1 MKKFIQLSIGLFF
14 IFVFLQSCDNTV
26 AKIVLNEDLEYVV
39 DVYGD
44 EEDFFEPV
52 AGVYPV
58 TEKDGKLQVT
68 IEFEK
73 TKNTSSKKY
82 IAEEFILNP
91 SDKYDYIKINGKEIE
106 FQAENRTS
114 AAQDLLKAKVG
125 DKVKVTFSYLP
136 VDKQSK
142 QELVEK
148 IYSCDFDLT
157 LEEEEEST
165 DNSSSLSSFSDG
177 DDAEG
182 DSDED
187 GDDAEGDSDEDDDE
201 LASSKNS
208 TNWDKVLDEYES
220 YVNQYI
226 VLMKKA
232 QNGDMSAMNEYAK
245 MLEKAQSF
253 ADKLENADDAMTP
266 AQMAR
271 YTKITAKMTQAAY

>member
-14 IFVFLQSCDNTV
+14 IFVFLQSCDKTV

-91 SDKYDYIKINGKEIE
+91 SDKDDHYIKVNGKEIE

-142 QELVEK
+142 QELVGK
-148 IYSCDFDLT
+148 IYSCDFDLS
-157 LEEEEEST
+157 LEEEEENIENT
-165 DNSSSLSSFSDG
+165 SSLSSFSNDDDSEDDG
-177 DDAEG
+177 DD
-182 DSDED
+182 
-187 GDDAEGDSDEDDDE
+187 EDDE
-201 LASSKNS
+201 EIASSKNS

-232 QNGDMSAMNEYAK
+232 KNGDMSAMNEYAK
-245 MLEKAQSF
+245 MLEKAQNF
-253 ADKLENADDAMTP
+253 ADKLEDADDAMTT

>member
-1 MKKFIQLSIGLFF
+1 MKKIIKFSVGLLFMS
-14 IFVFLQSCDNTV
+14 VLLQSCDKTV
-26 AKIVLNEDLEYVV
+26 AKIILSDDLEYRVC
-39 DVYGD
+39 VYGD

-82 IAEEFILNP
+82 IAEEFILIP
-91 SDKYDYIKINGKEIE
+91 SDKDDDYIMANGKEVE

-142 QELVEK
+142 QELVGK

-165 DNSSSLSSFSDG
+165 DNSSSLSSFS
-177 DDAEG
+177 
-182 DSDED
+182 D

-232 QNGDMSAMNEYAK
+232 QNGDMSAINEYAE
-245 MLEKAQSF
+245 MLEKAESF

>member
-1 MKKFIQLSIGLFF
+1 MKKIIKFSVGLLLCSF
-14 IFVFLQSCDNTV
+14 FLQSCDKTV
-26 AKIVLNEDLEYVV
+26 AKIILSDDLEYRV

-82 IAEEFILNP
+82 IAEEFILYP
-91 SDKYDYIKINGKEIE
+91 SDKDDDYIEVNGKEIE

-148 IYSCDFDLT
+148 IYSCNFDLT

-165 DNSSSLSSFSDG
+165 DNSSSLSSFS
-177 DDAEG
+177 
-182 DSDED
+182 D

-245 MLEKAQSF
+245 MLETAQSF

>member
-14 IFVFLQSCDNTV
+14 IFVFLQSCDKTV

-91 SDKYDYIKINGKEIE
+91 SDKDDHYIKVNGKEIE

-114 AAQDLLKAKVG
+114 AAQDLLNAKVG
-125 DKVKVTFSYLP
+125 DKVKVSFSYLP

-142 QELVEK
+142 QELVGK
-148 IYSCDFDLT
+148 IYSCDFDLS
-157 LEEEEEST
+157 LEEEEENIENT
-165 DNSSSLSSFSDG
+165 SSLSSFSNDDDSEDDG
-177 DDAEG
+177 DD
-182 DSDED
+182 
-187 GDDAEGDSDEDDDE
+187 EDDE
-201 LASSKNS
+201 EIASSKNS

-232 QNGDMSAMNEYAK
+232 KNGDMSAMNEYAK
-245 MLEKAQSF
+245 MLEKAQNF
-253 ADKLENADDAMTP
+253 ADKLEDADDAMTT
-266 AQMAR
+266 AQMTR